1 VHRAWSHSYAYFYY
15 KEIIVKTIQKTL
27 VTLGPIGSL
36 PAPGTMATLVTL
48 PLAVG
53 LSLLN
58 IHWFLQLGFA
68 TIIAVGAYFLIKSVY
83 NFYYQPDPAEIVL
96 DEVAGTLF
104 IFIGLPITWYGIII
118 GFFLFRLL
126 DISKLFGLTYLER
139 LPGATGIMADDLV
152 AAGLTN
158 LILRLIV
165 PLACIVVQ
173 T

>member
-1 VHRAWSHSYAYFYY
+1 MKSF
-15 KEIIVKTIQKTL
+15 QKFL
-27 VTLGPIGSL
+27 VTLGPIGRM
-36 PAPGTMATLVTL
+36 PAPGTMGTLVAF
-48 PLAVG
+48 PFAIG

-58 IHWFLQLGFA
+58 IHW
-68 TIIAVGAYFLIKSVY
+68 LIKLGCASLITICSYIFTKNVY

-96 DEVAGTLF
+96 DEAAATLF
-104 IFIGLPITWYGIII
+104 IFIGLPISWYSIII

-126 DISKLFGLTYLER
+126 DISKLFGLVYLER
-139 LPGATGIMADDLV
+139 LPGAVGIMADDLV

-165 PLACIVVQ
+165 PLACAIMQ